1 MFNKGFSRIVELL
14 FTLIIISLS
23 STVFSFLSYRFNSDG
38 EYLYNVAFNT
48 LFMIEERGALSLLVY
63 YEDWETLTNY
73 VKSFIP
79 ADVKFRIIIYDE
91 SFNVLYSYQMDYSMF
106 TRMVSVPFILKF
118 KGVSRIVVLEIW
130 R

>member
-1 MFNKGFSRIVELL
+1 MLDKGFSRIVELL

-79 ADVKFRIIIYDE
+79 ADVKFRIIVYDE